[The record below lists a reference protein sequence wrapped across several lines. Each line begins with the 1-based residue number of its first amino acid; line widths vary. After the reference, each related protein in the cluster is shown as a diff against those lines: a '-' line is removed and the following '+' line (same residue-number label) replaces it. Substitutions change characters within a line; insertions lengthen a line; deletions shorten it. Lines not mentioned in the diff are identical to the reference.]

1 MLIFCCIVAAL
12 SVGAAHVLGARVA
25 RSMAVKPG
33 RVRDV
38 MPALPPLASGQGTAQ
53 GTAGARW
60 ERAVWRAEAKVLAHL
75 CASPQRATGVSA
87 ARLSVQLQLRPEHVE
102 AVLARLRAA
111 LDCELSVTRGGVL
124 VHGFD
129 PAQLLAFRAR
139 RQRAAPARAL
149 LLVAAVAA
157 NLGAAWPVITIGA
170 LAACGLHVMHLIG
183 LRADS
188 LVPAKEVL
196 WGIGGVLGGVVG
208 MGLLFEHLLLKPRLS
223 GPRLGPAVA
232 PEPLPAQLLSSLGL
246 QHPAPAAQGVEAPD
260 ASGGAS
266 GGRSFWLFSSSSS
279 RRSSSSSRRSSSS
292 SSGKK
297 GKGNGLVGLIFVL
310 LFLLI
315 FVVALLTVAVWV
327 RGLWRA
333 ITRAKVDLEGVSP
346 ALWIRNESRLDLLDR
361 WIPTNDLAGHLIRA
375 LRLALTRRR
384 PFDRDLGPRALRL
397 AHARGGVVSA
407 LEVAL
412 AEALDPAEGL
422 EVCAGLCQLFGGD
435 LCVNEDGVIFCRFP
449 QEVTAEAVAHPDQDL
464 YAEYLTFAQG
474 SPAVARRAAQ
484 APGSLPVNLVGLH
497 SDHLAAANRLAA
509 GAWLI
514 PISALIVFYG
524 WAQSPFAL
532 LLSSDTVALLPQ
544 SPWALQHGGLGFA
557 LLCLSLLFAAATTA
571 ATTAARYAAS
581 ASAIQGL
588 LRDVRRAAVQEI
600 QDGLASSTDLID
612 LDGQVNRVVQ
622 ALNRDAITPGTQQGD
637 TLKSYI
643 YRNTWRDLD
652 PNLFAREVDAVA
664 SDFDLEPCADEHGN
678 MRYDLRKLRALLA
691 SAPPDDTAPSTRD
704 VAAEEEVVFST
715 RPRAARAPQ
724 HA

>member
-12 SVGAAHVLGARVA
+12 SVGAAHMLGARVA
-25 RSMAVKPG
+25 RSMAIKPG

-38 MPALPPLASGQGTAQ
+38 MPALPPLASGQGAAQ

-60 ERAVWRAEAKVLAHL
+60 ERAVWSAEAKVLAHL
-75 CASPQRATGVSA
+75 CASPQRARGVSA
-87 ARLSVQLQLRPEHVE
+87 PQLSVALQLRPEHVE

-111 LDCELSVTRGGVL
+111 LDCDLSVTRAGVL
-124 VHGFD
+124 VHDLD
-129 PAQLLAFRAR
+129 PAQLLALRAR

-157 NLGAAWPVITIGA
+157 NLGAAWPVITIAA

-196 WGIGGVLGGVVG
+196 WGIGGVLGGVVL

-232 PEPLPAQLLSSLGL
+232 PEPLPAQLLSTLGL
-246 QHPAPAAQGVEAPD
+246 HAPAAQD
-260 ASGGAS
+260 AKAQGESGGEPV
-266 GGRSFWLFSSSSS
+266 GRSFWFFSSSSS
-279 RRSSSSSRRSSSS
+279 RRSSSSARRSSSS
-292 SSGKK
+292 SSSKK
-297 GKGNGLVGLIFVL
+297 GKGGGLMGLIFVL

-315 FVVALLTVAVWV
+315 LVVALLTVAVWV

-333 ITRAKVDLEGVSP
+333 VTRAKADLEGVSP

-422 EVCAGLCQLFGGD
+422 EVCAGLCQMFGGD

-449 QEVTAEAVAHPDQDL
+449 QEVTAAAVAHPDQDL

-514 PISALIVFYG
+514 PISALVVFYG
-524 WAQSPFAL
+524 WAESPFAL

-588 LRDVRRAAVQEI
+588 LRDVRRATVQEI
-600 QDGLASSTDLID
+600 HDGLASSRDLID
-612 LDGQVNRVVQ
+612 LDGQVTRVVQ
-622 ALNRDAITPGTQQGD
+622 ALNRDAITPGTQPND
-637 TLKSYI
+637 SIMSYAH
-643 YRNTWRDLD
+643 RNTWRDLA
-652 PNLFAREVDAVA
+652 PNLLAAEVNAVA

-691 SAPPDDTAPSTRD
+691 SAPPDDIAPSTRD
-704 VAAEEEVVFST
+704 ATAEEEVVFST
-715 RPRAARAPQ
+715 RPRAARAQ